1 MKKRFLALILSC
13 LVLLLALP
21 VPAFAS
27 VQIASA
33 ADAANGVVQI
43 YSEVTLSNGVS
54 GGSVGTGF
62 GVGIAG
68 EATNIFVTNAHV
80 VTAEND
86 DGSFTNAQRVYIML
100 GADCVTVTERALLVD
115 GQFIV
120 DEELLPRLYDA
131 NTNKMVACDVIYIS
145 HEHDIAVLRTT
156 EPVPGRVALPLA
168 ESSTDASIGEQIY
181 ALGYPAVSDQVSSST
196 GLIDSGNLFI
206 GYPVYTYSYSYSS
219 EVSDVTVTTGAI
231 SRFTTI
237 TSQSNAKVIQHDATI
252 HGGNSGGPLVN
263 AKGVVIGV
271 NNSGAAS
278 VDSINY
284 AVYVDYVHE
293 ALEELGIS
301 TSSGF
306 SFLVVLYILLP
317 VLLLAAVVA
326 FLVLRRRHSAPVAPA
341 VAASGNPVDSTAGGT
356 TVGSSTAT
364 PAFVP
369 PAPAA
374 VPVQDNL
381 LRLQGVSGTFA
392 GRRFP
397 MADTVRIGR
406 DPSLNQLSY
415 PANVKGISRQHC
427 ELRLVNGQVYLKD
440 LGSTYGTFLGS
451 GQRLAAN
458 QPVLLKPGDRF
469 SLASPQETFV
479 LLRKGGE

>member
-1 MKKRFLALILSC
+1 M
-13 LVLLLALP
+13 
-21 VPAFAS
+21 
-27 VQIASA
+27 
-33 ADAANGVVQI
+33 
-43 YSEVTLSNGVS
+43 
-54 GGSVGTGF
+54 
-62 GVGIAG
+62 
-68 EATNIFVTNAHV
+68 

-86 DGSFTNAQRVYIML
+86 DGSFTTAQRVYIML

-120 DEELLPRLYDA
+120 DEELLPMLYDA
-131 NTNKMVACDVIYIS
+131 NTNKMVACDVVYIS
-145 HEHDIAVLRTT
+145 QEHDIAVLQTT

-196 GLIDSGNLFI
+196 GLIDSGNLLG

-219 EVSDVTVTTGAI
+219 EISDVTVTTGVI
-231 SRFTTI
+231 SRFTAI

-271 NNSGAAS
+271 NNSVAS
-278 VDSINY
+278 VASINY

-317 VLLLAAVVA
+317 VLLITAVVV
-326 FLVLRRRHSAPVAPA
+326 FLVLRRRHSAPVARRLPLPA
-341 VAASGNPVDSTAGGT
+341 IRGFHRRRPHGRLPYRDACLRPARSGGHAAQDS
-356 TVGSSTAT
+356 
-364 PAFVP
+364 
-369 PAPAA
+369 
-374 VPVQDNL
+374 L

>member
-54 GGSVGTGF
+54 IDSVGTGF

-100 GADCVTVTERALLVD
+100 GTDCVTVTERALLVD
-115 GQFIV
+115 GQLIA
-120 DEELLPRLYDA
+120 DEELLPMLYDA

-181 ALGYPAVSDQVSSST
+181 ALGYPAVSDQASSST
-196 GLIDSGNLFI
+196 GLIDSGNLLG

-219 EVSDVTVTTGAI
+219 EISDVTVTTGAI

-271 NNSGAAS
+271 NNSIAS
-278 VDSINY
+278 VASINY

-317 VLLLAAVVA
+317 VLLIAAVVV

-341 VAASGNPVDSTAGGT
+341 VAASGNPVDSTAGST
-356 TVGSSTAT
+356 TVGSPTAT

-374 VPVQDNL
+374 VPAQDNL

-427 ELRLVNGQVYLKD
+427 ELRVVNGQVYLKD

>member
-1 MKKRFLALILSC
+1 M
-13 LVLLLALP
+13 
-21 VPAFAS
+21 
-27 VQIASA
+27 
-33 ADAANGVVQI
+33 
-43 YSEVTLSNGVS
+43 
-54 GGSVGTGF
+54 
-62 GVGIAG
+62 
-68 EATNIFVTNAHV
+68 
-80 VTAEND
+80 
-86 DGSFTNAQRVYIML
+86 
-100 GADCVTVTERALLVD
+100 
-115 GQFIV
+115 
-120 DEELLPRLYDA
+120 
-131 NTNKMVACDVIYIS
+131 
-145 HEHDIAVLRTT
+145 
-156 EPVPGRVALPLA
+156 
-168 ESSTDASIGEQIY
+168 
-181 ALGYPAVSDQVSSST
+181 
-196 GLIDSGNLFI
+196 
-206 GYPVYTYSYSYSS
+206 
-219 EVSDVTVTTGAI
+219 
-231 SRFTTI
+231 
-237 TSQSNAKVIQHDATI
+237 
-252 HGGNSGGPLVN
+252 
-263 AKGVVIGV
+263 
-271 NNSGAAS
+271 
-278 VDSINY
+278 
-284 AVYVDYVHE
+284 DYVHE

-317 VLLLAAVVA
+317 VLLITAVVV

-341 VAASGNPVDSTAGGT
+341 VAASGNPVDSTAGGP
-356 TVGSSTAT
+356 TVGSPTAT

-374 VPVQDNL
+374 MPRRTACCACRAYPAPL
-381 LRLQGVSGTFA
+381 P

-451 GQRLAAN
+451 GQRLAPPN